1 MRGGFWGAG
10 GFSGF
15 FQKPGVHEKTPG
27 SRKKP
32 AVQVKKTPGSVEK
45 PGKKNPRFLSFSGFL
60 RSNWPPNMFRNSFGR
75 SGIFD
80 I

>member
-1 MRGGFWGAG
+1 
-10 GFSGF
+10 
-15 FQKPGVHEKTPG
+15 
-27 SRKKP
+27 
-32 AVQVKKTPGSVEK
+32 VKKTPGSVEK